1 MTTILQCLRLIM
13 IAFALLF
20 ALLLLRSLRRQRH
33 STSSNSID
41 NVPAPKSSSWLRGN
55 YQQIF
60 NSAAWPF
67 HEFLRRE
74 YGSIVRLH
82 GPFGASNLYTFDPE
96 AMHHVLFT
104 EHNVFDMSDGFI
116 VGNRLS
122 FGGGFFGTPGHEH
135 RKQRKMLNPVFSVA
149 HLRDMVPTFFE
160 ITHKLET
167 ALKRS
172 LQSGSQT
179 EEIDILSWM
188 GRTSLEII
196 GQAGLGYSLDPL
208 TDEKIVHPYS
218 RTIKKL
224 VPTLM
229 RVQFWRMNVLPR
241 VVWIGS
247 PGFRRLVVNLL
258 PWKDVHHI
266 RDIVDYMWEVAT
278 EIYES
283 KKRAFKMG
291 DEAVAQQI
299 GRGKDIIS
307 VLMRANM
314 KALKE
319 EKIQDKEVISQM
331 SSLIFAATDTTSTAM
346 ARVLN
351 LLAQHPDAQDRLRQE
366 IIEAKHQLDERDLSF
381 EELNAL
387 PYLDAVCRETLRLF
401 PPVSTVFR
409 VARQD
414 TALPL
419 QKSITGLNGTEI
431 RQVMVPKGTIVFLS
445 IFNANRN
452 PELWG
457 KDSEEWKPERWLS
470 PLSPEVVNA
479 RIPGVYSHLMTFIG
493 GGRSCIGFKFAE
505 LEMKVVISTL
515 VERFKFSPST
525 KELEICWQMNNITT
539 PILSGKDNHPQ
550 LPINVSL
557 VD

>member
-1 MTTILQCLRLIM
+1 M
-13 IAFALLF
+13 IASALLF

-33 STSSNSID
+33 STSSAFID
-41 NVPAPKSSSWLRGN
+41 NIPAPKSSSWLRGN

-82 GPFGASNLYTFDPE
+82 GPFGASTLYTFDPK

-116 VGNRLS
+116 EGNRLN

-135 RKQRKMLNPVFSVA
+135 RKQRKILNPVFSGA
-149 HLRDMVPTFFE
+149 HLRDMIPTFFE
-160 ITHKLET
+160 ITHKLED

-179 EEIDILSWM
+179 QEIDILSWM

-247 PGFRRLVVNLL
+247 PGFRRLIVNSL
-258 PWKDVHHI
+258 PWKDVHQI

-278 EIYES
+278 EIYEN

-314 KALKE
+314 KASNE
-319 EKIQDKEVISQM
+319 EKIQDKDVISQ
-331 SSLIFAATDTTSTAM
+331 TAM

-351 LLAQHPDAQDRLRQE
+351 LLAQHPDVQDRLRQE
-366 IIEAKHQLDERDLSF
+366 IIEAKRQLDERNLSF

-419 QKSITGLNGTEI
+419 HKSITGLNGTEI
-431 RQVMVPKGTIVFLS
+431 HQVMVPKGTIVFLS

-539 PILSGKDNHPQ
+539 PIIGGKDDHPQ
-550 LPINVSL
+550 LPINISL